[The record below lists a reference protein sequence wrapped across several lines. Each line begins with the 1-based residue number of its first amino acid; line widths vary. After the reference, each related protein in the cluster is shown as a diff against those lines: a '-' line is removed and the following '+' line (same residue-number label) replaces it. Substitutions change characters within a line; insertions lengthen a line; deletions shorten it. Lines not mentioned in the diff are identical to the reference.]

1 MEIDCD
7 ELAKMDEEEMRA
19 LLRELGDFD
28 VDEQTLPESEIRD
41 YIIENYA
48 EDCFHLHSEER
59 DYDYS
64 DMYAEEDEE
73 VNNYEDYD
81 SQHERD

>member
-64 DMYAEEDEE
+64 DMYAEEDKE
-73 VNNYEDYD
+73 VDDYEDYD
-81 SQHERD
+81 SQPERD